1 MQLYPTDMYQ
11 APFNDVFLEYDFEEH
26 KYFLN
31 KEGVVGKFGNFPF
44 ANVEEWENLRKNITE
59 NVYMFIYLFKSTR
72 IDYDHMEYELA
83 KNQYFREGLINTLL
97 AQYEYA
103 ITTGGDLV
111 QLQHAFVP
119 TENNIIS
126 PDKLRNQLMISMK
139 GYAEL
144 KKRGMWFACADME
157 GELMYR
163 QNLTG
168 SIGLVIGNEGN
179 GVSRLVRE
187 HCDYV
192 TSIPMKGDIDSLN
205 ASVAAGV
212 LAYEIVR
219 QRMNS

>member
-11 APFNDVFLEYDFEEH
+11 APFNDTFLEYDFEEH

-31 KEGVVGKFGNFPF
+31 KEGVIGKYGNFPF

-83 KNQYFREGLINTLL
+83 KNQYFREGLVNTLL

-144 KKRGMWFACADME
+144 KKRGMLESTFRDFFDYSN
-157 GELMYR
+157 YR
-163 QNLTG
+163 VG
-168 SIGLVIGNEGN
+168 
-179 GVSRLVRE
+179 
-187 HCDYV
+187 Y
-192 TSIPMKGDIDSLN
+192 
-205 ASVAAGV
+205 
-212 LAYEIVR
+212 
-219 QRMNS
+219 